1 MKLRVSFVALCETL
15 FIYTLM
21 GALNFPAYDFQIR
34 EGEKSTEIF
43 DEVRKKWLVKT
54 PEEWVRQHCVM
65 YLHHQLGY
73 PFSLM
78 EIEKGLSV
86 AKLSKRAD
94 IVISNTSGQP
104 IMIVE
109 CKAPEIRLDQK
120 VMDQAGRYNS
130 TLKVPYL
137 LITNGLKHFCCR
149 NNESKWTFLPSIPH
163 WKEL

>member
-1 MKLRVSFVALCETL
+1 MFPLYLLAKLFSLAT
-15 FIYTLM
+15 TM
-21 GALNFPAYDFQIR
+21 GSLNFPTYDFQLR
-34 EGEKSTEIF
+34 PGDKGEEIF

-94 IVISNTSGQP
+94 IVISNTSAQP

-109 CKAPEIRLDQK
+109 CKAPEIRIDQK

-130 TLKVPYL
+130 TLRVPYL

-149 NNESKWTFLPSIPH
+149 NDDGKWTFLPAIPK
-163 WKEL
+163 WEEL